1 MSLSNTSVDDMTEF
15 ETASVAVE
23 SDNINK
29 VYESPI
35 HTLANEYDV
44 GLKEKKVYD
53 FVKRAFDICASVLA
67 LIVLSPVFIIV
78 SLLIFVTDLGNPFF
92 VQDRV
97 GKNGKVFRIYKFR
110 SMYKNAEAMR
120 DSLLEHNEADG
131 PTFKIT
137 NDPRVTKVGAFIRK
151 TSIDELPQLINILKG
166 EMSVVGPRPFI
177 PKEQAELS
185 DLRLLVKP
193 GLSCYWQIG
202 GKNSLTM
209 DEQLELDFKYIR
221 ERSVAVDCKII
232 FKTLS
237 VIFKND
243 NC

>member
-1 MSLSNTSVDDMTEF
+1 MNQANVAVDEF
-15 ETASVAVE
+15 EEISQVEEIRVSSAVE
-23 SDNINK
+23 
-29 VYESPI
+29 
-35 HTLANEYDV
+35 YDIDF
-44 GLKEKKVYD
+44 KEKKGYE
-53 FVKRAFDICASVLA
+53 FVKRAFDIVASLLA
-67 LIVLSPVFIIV
+67 LIVLSPVFIV
-78 SLLIFVTDLGNPFF
+78 VAGAIFFTDFGNPFF
-92 VQDRV
+92 VQERI
-97 GKNGKVFRIYKFR
+97 GKNGKVFKIYKFR
-110 SMYKNAEAMR
+110 SMYKNAEKMR

-137 NDPRVTKVGAFIRK
+137 NDPRVTKVGSFIRK

-166 EMSVVGPRPFI
+166 EMSVIGPRPFI

-202 GKNSLTM
+202 GKNSLTTE
-209 DEQLELDFKYIR
+209 EQIALDIKYIE
-221 ERSVAVDCKII
+221 ERSCLVDLKII
-232 FKTLS
+232 FKTFA